1 MPSAA
6 PVASEVRRR
15 SDSARH
21 SPRRAPH
28 PSLFNPKRRRSTS
41 RLFRPED
48 ADAESD
54 ALAVPLATRS
64 AAQPA
69 PEVPRA
75 TQGAPSTANLLDALK
90 QRNNLTREETQEVIS
105 LLQRHGQGF
114 DAAADAAGPS
124 TAAMP
129 PPAPVGLFQT
139 PSSAGPSAARS
150 PAGPASET
158 AFSNIRSYIQHANAE
173 RRRAP
178 LSLPNARG
186 VSRHPALG
194 YGGARGARSLYGTQE
209 GHRAPSLLGAPA
221 GLGHAET
228 AARATRG
235 FGVGAGAR
243 AAVRYGGPNSPPTA
257 SGIGMDW
264 RAPASGPGLL
274 SPGVKRS
281 RDTAE
286 MDTHAREVGRSTVAR
301 LTGAGDAR
309 RAAPA
314 AMPSGT
320 PAGSSLKATPGDR
333 SAGKSVAASAV
344 TTDTARRI
352 LQTLDRLA
360 GQKSGAETDG
370 ALASPAAKPTNLSS
384 SLNKA
389 AAPSSSLHGFRGIQR
404 ATPAK
409 SLASAEK
416 RVSAPIASH
425 SKPKPAPATRVA
437 APSALQFEP
446 DAFKETKTPS
456 APSPAGFGNFASAA
470 AAKPAA
476 PPALLFSAP
485 PPSTGAAGKAGEATN
500 GLPAF
505 TFGDADTVPKNASPL
520 ASAPSPVAE
529 RDLPNYTFGEDGED
543 DEDEPTFTFG
553 GRDDGV
559 IDAPGVGSPDVPE
572 VDVKYTFG
580 EGASAPPA
588 AAAAPTP
595 AAAPKAGG
603 LWSAEALKKNAEH
616 QAKVNAAIEEEE
628 SKGKGGAPSAAAPAA
643 PSLFAAPSAAAPS
656 PFSFGVAAPAK
667 TDAAP
672 AAAPKAGGLWSA
684 EALKKNAEHQAKV
697 NAAIEEEESKG
708 KGGAPSAAAPAAP
721 SAAAPSPFSFGVAA
735 PAKTDA
741 APAAPAA
748 AAPAPF
754 SFGLAPAEKP
764 KEPEKPDAAEPPP
777 PAAPAPFSFGLAPAE
792 KPKEPEKPAAAE
804 PPPPA
809 APAAFSFGAPAPAF
823 GKPETEKPAD
833 TPAAP
838 APAPFTF
845 GAPVEKPASKPEEP
859 PAKPA
864 ETPAAAPFTFGAPAS
879 TPAASAATAPLSAS
893 APAFTFGAV
902 PEPKATD
909 EPAAAPAPAFA
920 GFGAPATASKDADA
934 PKPAAAAPFT
944 FGAPASA
951 AAPASGAGLFGGA
964 SSDSLAP
971 SFGATDNAPAPAP
984 ASTPFTFGSAPAS
997 DFGASSAPAATETA
1011 APAPSTGAF
1020 TFGAAAA
1027 PAASSA
1033 APAFGAPSSTLFG
1046 ASAPAPAFGAAS
1058 SAPASGGGFGS
1069 GGGGFGFGTSQPAAS
1084 TGSFAFG
1091 ATGASSAPAPSA
1103 TPFGSSAPA
1112 FGAAAPPAFGAA
1124 ASNPFGG
1131 ADAAAAAPGPFGG
1144 GGAFG
1149 SSAPAFGSSGN
1160 LSGAFGAPA
1169 ATGAAAANPFGGG
1182 GGGFGAAPD
1191 PAFGG
1196 GGGFGGGAPPPANTP
1211 SMFGGVPGGGMSMGA
1226 GDAPAGGRKPVK
1238 KARRPPRRNG

>member
-456 APSPAGFGNFASAA
+456 APSPVGFGNFASAA

-643 PSLFAAPSAAAPS
+643 PS
-656 PFSFGVAAPAK
+656 
-667 TDAAP
+667 
-672 AAAPKAGGLWSA
+672 
-684 EALKKNAEHQAKV
+684 
-697 NAAIEEEESKG
+697 
-708 KGGAPSAAAPAAP
+708 
-721 SAAAPSPFSFGVAA
+721 AAAPSPFSFGVAA

-809 APAAFSFGAPAPAF
+809 APAAFTFGASAPAF

-1182 GGGFGAAPD
+1182 GGGFGAAPE

>member
-114 DAAADAAGPS
+114 AAADAPGPS

-209 GHRAPSLLGAPA
+209 GQRAPSLLGAPA

-485 PPSTGAAGKAGEATN
+485 PPSTGAADKAGEATN

-580 EGASAPPA
+580 EGASAPQA
-588 AAAAPTP
+588 AAAAPT
-595 AAAPKAGG
+595 
-603 LWSAEALKKNAEH
+603 
-616 QAKVNAAIEEEE
+616 
-628 SKGKGGAPSAAAPAA
+628 
-643 PSLFAAPSAAAPS
+643 
-656 PFSFGVAAPAK
+656 
-667 TDAAP
+667 P

-764 KEPEKPDAAEPPP
+764 KEPEKPD
-777 PAAPAPFSFGLAPAE
+777 
-792 KPKEPEKPAAAE
+792 AAE

-997 DFGASSAPAATETA
+997 DFGAPSAPAATETA

-1182 GGGFGAAPD
+1182 GGGFGAAPE

-1196 GGGFGGGAPPPANTP
+1196 GGGFGGGAPPPANAP
-1211 SMFGGVPGGGMSMGA
+1211 SMFGGGVPGGGMSMGA